1 MSQILSTYNI
11 VDVLTAFDVEK
22 ILGYQKPHNQLSK
35 DPSTPTLLPSN
46 GYDEVYMITTDRN
59 VISGQA
65 GSNLSMRAEVNDVIR
80 WRTISLTDV
89 ADYKCFIHTFK
100 IMSVT
105 APEDPPL
112 SSPKFEHSYPSEP
125 DPAPGWPNNGVKERP
140 GSDFYWHAT
149 ARRPGTATYT
159 FVVAVYQRHGEL
171 VGYFQWDPS
180 ITIRY

>member
-22 ILGYQKPHNQLSK
+22 ILGYQKPGTQLSQ
-35 DPSTPTLLPSN
+35 DPMNPTLLPNN
-46 GYDEVYMITTDRN
+46 GYDDVYMVTTDRN

-65 GSNLSMRAEVNDVIR
+65 GSDLKMQAEVNDIIR

-100 IMSVT
+100 FIGYT
-105 APEDPPL
+105 APEKAPL
-112 SSPKFEHSYPSEP
+112 STPIFEHTFPTEP
-125 DPAPGWPNNGVKERP
+125 DPAPGWPNGGVQERP
-140 GSDFYWHAT
+140 SSDFYWQAT
-149 ARRPGTATYT
+149 ARRKGSASYT
-159 FVVAVYQRHGEL
+159 FVVAVYQRSGKL

-180 ITIRY
+180 ITILD

>member
-22 ILGYQKPHNQLSK
+22 ILGYQKPGKQLSQ
-35 DPSTPTLLPSN
+35 DPTRPTLLPSN

-65 GSNLSMRAEVNDVIR
+65 GSNLSMRVEVNDIVR
-80 WRTISLTDV
+80 WRTVSLTDV
-89 ADYKCFIHTFK
+89 ADYQCFIHTFK
-100 IMSVT
+100 FLSV
-105 APEDPPL
+105 ASPNDPPL
-112 SSPKFEHSYPSEP
+112 SQPTFEHTYPSEP

-140 GSDFYWHAT
+140 GSDFYWQAT
-149 ARRPGTATYT
+149 ARSQGSATYT
-159 FVVAVYQRHGEL
+159 FVVAMYQRNGEL

-180 ITIRY
+180 ITIRN